1 MIVYQIVHVIIF
13 ISYLVLLYKVWNLYR
28 KNY

>member
-1 MIVYQIVHVIIF
+1 MIVYQIFQITIF
-13 ISYLVLLYKVWNLYR
+13 ITYLVLLYKVWNLYR